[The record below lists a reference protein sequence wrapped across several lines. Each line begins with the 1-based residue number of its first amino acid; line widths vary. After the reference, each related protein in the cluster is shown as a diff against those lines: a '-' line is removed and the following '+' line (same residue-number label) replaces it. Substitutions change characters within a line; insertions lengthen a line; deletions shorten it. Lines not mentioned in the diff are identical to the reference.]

1 MRRLT
6 LVTEKGLSCD
16 GCGAELLPHGEVASC
31 EPCDFDLCG
40 RCIEKER
47 AATVRSNGENR
58 SGATAAKAAASAEAA
73 TTAEE
78 GREQRQQTTGIAE
91 GWMTK
96 MRKAFLLPEGAVAA
110 AGVEWD
116 TGAARR
122 DDRAAGPRICYEGK
136 QGLRVL
142 GGEARWLK
150 RPMVGADGWL
160 LGWRKI
166 CRTRLRG
173 LSVDKEGY
181 VVRAAD
187 GGRLTP
193 EEARRHGLAVEALV
207 RRGRRWATRWP

>member
-1 MRRLT
+1 M
-6 LVTEKGLSCD
+6 
-16 GCGAELLPHGEVASC
+16 
-31 EPCDFDLCG
+31 
-40 RCIEKER
+40 I
-47 AATVRSNGENR
+47 
-58 SGATAAKAAASAEAA
+58 
-73 TTAEE
+73 
-78 GREQRQQTTGIAE
+78 
-91 GWMTK
+91 K

-160 LGWRKI
+160 LGWQKI

-181 VVRAAD
+181 VVRAA
-187 GGRLTP
+187 GEGRLTP

-207 RRGRRWATRWP
+207 RARAALGDEVAVIDEPMGKREGPAFVNLRQVEADLERYAMWEARAGIEALFTLDGTRQEPAKEERKRQAKAKRAERQKEAENVRTGFVNRTTRRG